1 MHRGPRTFR
10 FPRQLT
16 EMGRAETTLR
26 ARFRAVNPVHIWY
39 PRDVCTRPAT
49 NQCNVT
55 CRGSGDVQVCVVA
68 RVTLV
73 RMVTPRRS
81 GGSSRARR
89 NLRGA
94 GFAGSRVGRPL
105 SMEGGVA
112 ISLLL
117 VLAVVAVVLDNRCIA
132 PLHRPLAG
140 GARRRSSR

>member
-1 MHRGPRTFR
+1 MHRGPRTSR

-55 CRGSGDVQVCVVA
+55 CRGSGDVQVCVVT

-73 RMVTPRRS
+73 RRVTRGGWGGPPRPRH
-81 GGSSRARR
+81 

-94 GFAGSRVGRPL
+94 GFARSRVGRPL
-105 SMEGGVA
+105 SME
-112 ISLLL
+112 
-117 VLAVVAVVLDNRCIA
+117 
-132 PLHRPLAG
+132 
-140 GARRRSSR
+140 